1 MALLNE
7 LSSDLHAKGMKL
19 YVSVQVRNED
29 YDYKAI
35 SSAVDG
41 VVIMNY
47 DEHYPGGTPGPVA
60 SQDWFS
66 ANLESAV
73 KEIPKEKLICA
84 IGNYGYD
91 WVERPKSPKSKKG
104 KAAAG
109 SGGQERFRAGSLDRV
124 ARFRRRH

>member
-1 MALLNE
+1 
-7 LSSDLHAKGMKL
+7 
-19 YVSVQVRNED
+19 VRNED

-47 DEHYPGGTPGPVA
+47 DEHYPGGTPGAVA

-66 ANLESAV
+66 ANLDSAV
-73 KEIPKEKLICA
+73 KVIPKEKLICA

-91 WVERPKSPKSKKG
+91 WVERPKTKKG
-104 KAAAG
+104 KL
-109 SGGQERFRAGSLDRV
+109 RPVWRTKVFRAGSLDRV